1 MSTPY
6 RINVRF
12 DLDAPEEL
20 QAVEFLKNLSSADKK
35 SRNQFIVDA
44 VIAHIRQAEAERD
57 FTLDDIQ
64 RVVREE
70 LQSVSLVAAAPEPD
84 KAPELTKEQEEENA
98 RNVLLDLEM
107 FG

>member
-1 MSTPY
+1 MSAPY

-12 DLDAPEEL
+12 DLDAPEEQ
-20 QAVEFLKNLSSADKK
+20 QAVKFLRNLSSTDKR

-44 VIAHIRQAEAERD
+44 VIARIRQTETERD

-70 LQSVSLVAAAPEPD
+70 LQSVSLVAAALEPSR
-84 KAPELTKEQEEENA
+84 APELTKEQEEENA

>member
-12 DLDAPEEL
+12 DLDAPEEQ
-20 QAVEFLKNLSSADKK
+20 QAVEFLRNLSAADKR

-44 VIAHIRQAEAERD
+44 VIAHIRQAEVERD

-70 LQSVSLVAAAPEPD
+70 LKSVSMIAVAPEPD
-84 KAPELTKEQEEENA
+84 KTPELTKEQQEENA
-98 RNVLLDLEM
+98 RNVLLDLEK

>member
-12 DLDAPEEL
+12 DLDAPEEME
-20 QAVEFLKNLSSADKK
+20 AVEFLKNLSSIDKK

-44 VIAHIRQAEAERD
+44 VIARIRQAEAERD

-70 LQSVSLVAAAPEPD
+70 LQSVSLVVTASEPSR
-84 KAPELTKEQEEENA
+84 APELTKEQEEENA

>member
-1 MSTPY
+1 MSTIY

-20 QAVEFLKNLSSADKK
+20 QAVGFLKNLSSTDKK

-70 LQSVSLVAAAPEPD
+70 LQSVSLVAAPAST
-84 KAPELTKEQEEENA
+84 KAQELTQEQQEENA
-98 RNVLLDLEM
+98 RNVLLDLEI

>member
-12 DLDAPEEL
+12 DLDTPEE
-20 QAVEFLKNLSSADKK
+20 QEAVEFLKNLSALDKK

-44 VIAHIRQAEAERD
+44 VIAHIRQAERD

>member
-1 MSTPY
+1 MSTTY

-12 DLDAPEEL
+12 DLDAPEEQ
-20 QAVEFLKNLSSADKK
+20 QAVEVLKNLSATDKK
-35 SRNQFIVDA
+35 SRNQFIVNA
-44 VIAHIRQAEAERD
+44 VIAHIRQAEAERE

-70 LQSVSLVAAAPEPD
+70 LQSVSLVATAPE
-84 KAPELTKEQEEENA
+84 ASRATELTKEQEEENA

-107 FG
+107 SG

>member
-12 DLDAPEEL
+12 DLDAPEEQ
-20 QAVEFLKNLSSADKK
+20 QAVEFLRNLSSADKR
-35 SRNQFIVDA
+35 SRNQFIVSA
-44 VIAHIRQAEAERD
+44 VIAHIRQTEAERD
-57 FTLDDIQ
+57 FTLNDIQ

-70 LQSVSLVAAAPEPD
+70 LQSVSLVAAAPEPA

-98 RNVLLDLEM
+98 KNVLLDLEM

>member
-20 QAVEFLKNLSSADKK
+20 QAVEFLKSLSATDKK

-44 VIAHIRQAEAERD
+44 VIAHIQQTETERD

-70 LQSVSLVAAAPEPD
+70 LQSVSLVAAAPEPS
-84 KAPELTKEQEEENA
+84 KTPELTKAQEEENA

>member
-1 MSTPY
+1 MLFRSG
-6 RINVRF
+6 
-12 DLDAPEEL
+12 
-20 QAVEFLKNLSSADKK
+20 FLKNLSSTDKK

-70 LQSVSLVAAAPEPD
+70 LQSVSLVAAAPEPS
-84 KAPELTKEQEEENA
+84 KTPELTKEQEEENA
-98 RNVLLDLEM
+98 RNVLLDLEI

>member
-1 MSTPY
+1 MSTTY

-12 DLDAPEEL
+12 DLDTPEEQ
-20 QAVEFLKNLSSADKK
+20 QATEYLKNLSATDKK

-57 FTLDDIQ
+57 FTLEDIQ

-70 LQSVSLVAAAPEPD
+70 LQAVSLVAAASEPD

>member
-1 MSTPY
+1 MSTTY

-12 DLDAPEEL
+12 DLDTPEEL
-20 QAVEFLKNLSSADKK
+20 EAVEFLRNLSATDKK

-44 VIAHIRQAEAERD
+44 VITHIRQAERD

-98 RNVLLDLEM
+98 KNVLLDLEM